1 MGAVPVPTIET
12 PRIVLRPFETLDE
25 QALAALHAEES
36 FWWFPFRRGWS
47 VAETAAFLRR
57 VRIGY
62 ATGLGMAAIVERESG
77 LLAGWAGLST
87 PEFLP
92 EVLPAVEIGWR
103 LGEAFRGHGYATE
116 AASAWL
122 RHGFEQ
128 LGLDEILSIY
138 EPENAASGRV
148 MDRLGI
154 GPHLDTVHPTFGVP
168 LSVRRIERAS
178 WQANSHA

>member
-1 MGAVPVPTIET
+1 MNGVPVPTIET
-12 PRIVLRPFETLDE
+12 PRIVLRPFETVDE

-47 VAETAAFLRR
+47 EAETAAFLRR
-57 VRIGY
+57 VRKGY

-103 LGEAFRGHGYATE
+103 LGEAFRGRGY
-116 AASAWL
+116 
-122 RHGFEQ
+122 
-128 LGLDEILSIY
+128 
-138 EPENAASGRV
+138 
-148 MDRLGI
+148 
-154 GPHLDTVHPTFGVP
+154 
-168 LSVRRIERAS
+168 
-178 WQANSHA
+178 